1 MPGKREDVISWDEF
15 FMRAAVAAS
24 LRSKDPNTQVG
35 ACIANT
41 NNRILSVG
49 YNGTPAGL
57 DDDDFPWESTDD
69 PLLDKHNYVIHAEA
83 NAILNYRGSLK
94 DMAGATV
101 FVTLF
106 PCHECAK
113 TLVQAGI
120 GEVVYLDRQVLRNAG
135 QLDLQ
140 EHPRPLRRHVSTGK
154 AGRRRAVERPL
165 AFRSRAAWMPAVRPR
180 APLARLPDSCRACRG
195 IGLAVFSFIGR
206 GTAIRG
212 GRPATNDTAQS

>member
-35 ACIANT
+35 ACIADT

-49 YNGTPAGL
+49 YNGTPSAL
-57 DDDDFPWESTDD
+57 NDDDFPWDTADD
-69 PLLDKHNYVIHAEA
+69 PLHDKHNYVIHAEA

-101 FVTLF
+101 YVTLF

-120 GEVVYLDRQVLRNAG
+120 GEVVYLDDKYCGTEDNLISKNILDRCGVSYRQV
-135 QLDLQ
+135 QL
-140 EHPRPLRRHVSTGK
+140 EG
-154 AGRRRAVERPL
+154 
-165 AFRSRAAWMPAVRPR
+165 
-180 APLARLPDSCRACRG
+180 
-195 IGLAVFSFIGR
+195 
-206 GTAIRG
+206 
-212 GRPATNDTAQS
+212 